1 MDAQYNLGV
10 LYYKGMGVTQSYS
23 EAVMWYSKA
32 AENGHPVAQYD
43 LGVCYYNGK
52 GVPQSRDEAVRW
64 WRVAAQQGNEN
75 AKKALRDI

>member
-1 MDAQYNLGV
+1 
-10 LYYKGMGVTQSYS
+10 
-23 EAVMWYSKA
+23 MWYSKA
-32 AENGHPVAQYD
+32 AETGHPVAQYD

-52 GVPQSRDEAVRW
+52 GVPQSRDEAVKW

>member
-1 MDAQYNLGV
+1 M
-10 LYYKGMGVTQSYS
+10 
-23 EAVMWYSKA
+23 KA

-52 GVPQSRDEAVRW
+52 GVSQSRDEAVKW
-64 WRVAAQQGNEN
+64 WRIAAQQGNEN